1 MIDKKLVEAVLEVL
15 DDEKNFTQEQAE
27 LLLFYVDTKNEPL
40 KKAFATCGIDFD
52 RLKDYYL
59 FIILW
64 TIFKEKYKGKQPVC
78 VNGIDFWNMDITF
91 EGKECFLIDK
101 DGKTITEKQYHN
113 MVAEV
118 KRQLENNK

>member
-78 VNGIDFWNMDITF
+78 VNGVDFWNMGIDF
-91 EGKECFLIDK
+91 QGEECFLVDK